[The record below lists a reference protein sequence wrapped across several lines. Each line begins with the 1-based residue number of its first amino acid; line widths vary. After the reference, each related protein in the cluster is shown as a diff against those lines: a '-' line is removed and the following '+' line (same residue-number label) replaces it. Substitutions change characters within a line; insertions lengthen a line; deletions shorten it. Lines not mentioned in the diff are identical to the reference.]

1 KEVQIMRDAKHS
13 SIVELLWAT
22 ATKEQYILGL
32 EFMDGGELFYQLK
45 NLVYFSEDLSRHVTL
60 QVARGIRHL
69 HRQGVVHR
77 DIKLENVLFNRIPIV
92 PSRSPKQRPAYGD
105 SNKDDEGEFTF
116 GHGGGGIGRVKIAD
130 FGLGKAIKDSE
141 TRTVCGTVGYMAP
154 EIVKREPYNMDVDV
168 WALGC
173 LFYTILCGF
182 HPFPEDGTDDKVAS
196 GSYSFPSP
204 WWDDISASAREVVQ
218 HLLCVNRKKRY
229 TMNKFFAH
237 PWCS

>member
-1 KEVQIMRDAKHS
+1 
-13 SIVELLWAT
+13 
-22 ATKEQYILGL
+22 
-32 EFMDGGELFYQLK
+32 MDGGELFYQLK

-130 FGLGKAIKDSE
+130 FGLSKATKDSE

-173 LFYTILCGF
+173 LLYTILCGF

-204 WWDDISASAREVVQ
+204 WWDDISASGMLNF
-218 HLLCVNRKKRY
+218 LLLRR
-229 TMNKFFAH
+229 F
-237 PWCS
+237 PS